1 MPLSFLS
8 LLGNTAIL
16 FLLGSIGWALFWFL
30 HSPVPGLLGSLFL
43 LGTLRAWGVD
53 LPPPPAVL
61 SVLVSSML
69 GMTVGARITRENV
82 KELRKMFLP
91 ALVIISWALLIV
103 FVFGYFLART
113 TDLDIPTAIL
123 SSCMGGVAEMTL
135 IALDTDAN
143 VPVVVIM
150 QTLRVF
156 VTIMTFPLVL
166 SYMVHKKEGE
176 MAPSVLAVT
185 AAGEGKEDRSFF
197 RKKVVEPLENIYR
210 KLTRLDWG
218 FPRRLPARLAAQRR
232 WFLSYAIAVCGGLS
246 FSRLGVPAGAMVGSL
261 FITAVISLLGFF
273 VPPTAPAVYNFM
285 LIGLGIV
292 ITSNITSET
301 IKSLTPKLL
310 LPILFTL
317 VVIYLTSLLVSFII
331 YKITGW
337 DYP

>member
-185 AAGEGKEDRSFF
+185 AAGKGKEDRSFF
-197 RKKVVEPLENIYR
+197 RKK
-210 KLTRLDWG
+210 
-218 FPRRLPARLAAQRR
+218 
-232 WFLSYAIAVCGGLS
+232 
-246 FSRLGVPAGAMVGSL
+246 
-261 FITAVISLLGFF
+261 
-273 VPPTAPAVYNFM
+273 
-285 LIGLGIV
+285 
-292 ITSNITSET
+292 
-301 IKSLTPKLL
+301 
-310 LPILFTL
+310 
-317 VVIYLTSLLVSFII
+317 
-331 YKITGW
+331 
-337 DYP
+337 